1 MSAIRHAFARLST
14 GVTLHYA
21 EHGDPQGDPVV
32 CLHGWPDS
40 WFTFSRMLDCVPERF
55 RVLVPD
61 QRGFGDSVV
70 PSDVVSGFSRTRLSE
85 FSIDAL
91 AGDVAAFCDAV
102 STGSVTVVGHSFG
115 SFVARRFAI
124 AHPDR
129 VRRLALIGTG
139 FTAANAVTTGLRSA
153 ISSLPDPV
161 PEAFAREFQSSTAYL
176 PLPDSFFDRIVAE
189 SQKLRAPL
197 WRATLEGLLAY
208 DDREQLATLRPQ
220 TLLIWG
226 DHDALFSREDQ
237 AQLCGVIPR
246 VTFREYAETGH
257 CPNWERPEKTAADLV
272 EFVEDRCATI
282 L

>member
-1 MSAIRHAFARLST
+1 MSAIRHDFARLRS
-14 GVTLHYA
+14 GIRLHYA
-21 EHGDPQGDPVV
+21 EQGNPDGEAVV

-40 WFTFSRMLDCVPERF
+40 WFSFSRMLAFVPERF

-61 QRGFGDSVV
+61 QRGFGESSAESSFGGTQL
-70 PSDVVSGFSRTRLSE
+70 SDYT
-85 FSIDAL
+85 IAAL
-91 AGDVAAFCDAV
+91 ADDVAAFCDAV
-102 STGSVTVVGHSFG
+102 SIQSATVVGHSFG

-139 FTAANAVTTGLRSA
+139 LAAANPVTTGLRSA
-153 ISSLPDPV
+153 VRDLSDPV
-161 PEAFAREFQSSTAYL
+161 TAAFAREFQSSTAYV

-189 SQKLRAPL
+189 SLKLTAPL

-208 DDREQLATLRPQ
+208 DDREQLASLVPP

-237 AQLCGVIPR
+237 QQLCAVIPHA
-246 VTFREYAETGH
+246 TFREYVETGH
-257 CPNWERPEKTAADLV
+257 CPNWERPEETAADLV
-272 EFVEDRCATI
+272 EFIEDRCATI